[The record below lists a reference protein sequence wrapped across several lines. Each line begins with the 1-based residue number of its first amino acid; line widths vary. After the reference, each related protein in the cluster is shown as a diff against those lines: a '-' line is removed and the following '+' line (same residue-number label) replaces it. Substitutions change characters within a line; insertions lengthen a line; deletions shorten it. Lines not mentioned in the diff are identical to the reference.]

1 MLETLS
7 SLSVNLDTVK
17 EGLNNISSDIPN
29 FAKDLRPNFI
39 TSFDEANEP
48 LYIKTRNEG
57 LAGEC
62 HPETN
67 VPFQEK
73 TIQTTDGTFTGV
85 FPEFTVTYEM
95 KLDESLYLESDAKQ
109 FKAATQSLS
118 EAINNDPDLKAK
130 FDERQIEQI
139 NNGKVP
145 EGYVWHHNEE
155 PGVMQLVDRSL
166 HETTAHTGGRAIWGG
181 GSDNR

>member
-1 MLETLS
+1 MLETLVS
-7 SLSVNLDTVK
+7 ISGNMETMK
-17 EGLNNISSDIPN
+17 EGLNNVSSDVPN
-29 FAKDLRPNFI
+29 FAKDLKSNSI
-39 TSFDEANEP
+39 SNFDEANEP

-57 LAGEC
+57 LAGES

-73 TIQTTDGTFTGV
+73 TVQTTDGTFSGV
-85 FPEFTVTYEM
+85 FPEFPVTYEM
-95 KLDESLYLESDAKQ
+95 KLNESLYLESDAKQ

-118 EAINNDPDLKAK
+118 DAIQKDPDLKAK
-130 FDERQIEQI
+130 FDDRQIEQI

-166 HETTAHTGGRAIWGG
+166 HENTAHTGGRAIWGG
-181 GSDNR
+181 GSENR